1 MEMVLALKGYAEES
15 QGVLV
20 EQFSLTLND
29 AQVIKHDVADSEEH
43 YLYLMPARLYAVL
56 RCELLE

>member
-1 MEMVLALKGYAEES
+1 MEMVLALKGYAEEP

-43 YLYLMPARLYAVL
+43 YLYLMPARL
-56 RCELLE
+56 